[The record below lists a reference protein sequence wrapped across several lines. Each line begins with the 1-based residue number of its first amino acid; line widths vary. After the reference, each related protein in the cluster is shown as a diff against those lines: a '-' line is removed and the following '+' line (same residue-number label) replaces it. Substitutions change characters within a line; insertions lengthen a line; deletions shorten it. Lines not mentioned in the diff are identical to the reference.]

1 MQSPVYFCVCGKTEE
16 QSEGWSEAKCSN
28 QGANTL
34 TQQFGRGRAAD
45 VLF

>member
-1 MQSPVYFCVCGKTEE
+1 MQSLVYFYVCGKTAE
-16 QSEGWSEAKCSN
+16 QSEGWSGAKCSN

-34 TQQFGRGRAAD
+34 TQQFGRRRAAD